1 MSNTASITTSKA
13 ITLDETIE
21 AARPLHEAFAYVS
34 DFARIE
40 EWDPAVASATR
51 VTEGGPGVGAE
62 YRVDMKAGFS
72 LHYRVVEFEPDRRML
87 MTVTSRLFTA
97 REEIVFEAAG
107 EGTRVRYIASFDF
120 PAPLAALNRLFQAAM
135 DRVGK
140 SAVGGLKKA
149 LEDDFEPPS
158 ASLLTAA
165 ADRLVLPGLWR
176 FTRLGYCAASRHWKP
191 VSAYLGD
198 RHMLIT
204 GATSGI
210 GLAAA
215 RELATLGAA
224 LTLVARDPDKARAL
238 VADLREQTGNSDI
251 GYEIADLSVMAD
263 VHALCD
269 RLLAAGRPVDA
280 LINNAGAL
288 FNPRQETTEG
298 LEKSFA
304 LLLLA
309 PFILTERL
317 QPLLAKAEAARAVN
331 VLSGGMYT
339 QKIRV
344 DDLQSERGIYS
355 GSVAY
360 ARAKRG
366 LMILTEEWAERWA
379 DEGIAVNAMHPGWAD
394 TPGVE
399 ESLPGFYRL
408 TRYVLRRPE
417 EGADTAVWLAAAT
430 EAGEVSG
437 RFWLDREQHPSHL
450 SCRTVESAAERTRLL
465 AQLHELMESTRPGLG
480 GAVGGAKRRAAV

>member
-120 PAPLAALNRLFQAAM
+120 PAPRAALNRLFPAAM